1 MTAAPHPEDLPF
13 ATRLVALPVPPDD
26 GFTADDLPRLMETID
41 GPFELLD
48 GDVVMMAPA
57 TFWHNQAVDILNSA
71 LAGQAP
77 ASVVVAREA
86 GIRLGTSVPI
96 PDVLALTREAVAADA
111 VAVDPHAVLLAVEV
125 LSPRTKTKDRKLRP
139 AQYAEAGIACFWR
152 VENEDD
158 AMVVY
163 TFELLP
169 EGGAYAPTGVHRHR
183 VVVDKPFPIDV
194 ELPPVT
200 W

>member
-1 MTAAPHPEDLPF
+1 M
-13 ATRLVALPVPPDD
+13 ALPVPPDD

-96 PDVLALTREAVAADA
+96 PDVRAYRGSGGGGRCRRRSARGAAGRRGLIAADQ
-111 VAVDPHAVLLAVEV
+111 DQ
-125 LSPRTKTKDRKLRP
+125 DRKLRP

-163 TFELLP
+163 TSNCFP
-169 EGGAYAPTGVHRHR
+169 KAARMHRPACTGTGSSSTNRFLSTSNCH
-183 VVVDKPFPIDV
+183 P
-194 ELPPVT
+194 
-200 W
+200 

>member
-1 MTAAPHPEDLPF
+1 M
-13 ATRLVALPVPPDD
+13 
-26 GFTADDLPRLMETID
+26 
-41 GPFELLD
+41 
-48 GDVVMMAPA
+48 
-57 TFWHNQAVDILNSA
+57 
-71 LAGQAP
+71 
-77 ASVVVAREA
+77 VAREA

-96 PDVLALTREAVAADA
+96 PDVLALTWEAVAADA

-125 LSPRTKTKDRKLRP
+125 LSPRTKTRTASCVRRSMP
-139 AQYAEAGIACFWR
+139 RRVSRFWR